1 MSITAESYN
10 KCHRNIAPY
19 RSCRAPFGKKFR
31 DVVDIIDGYSNLELD
46 LVTGKRENRLDITAR
61 LLRLLTDAKH
71 LL

>member
-1 MSITAESYN
+1 VMLSI
-10 KCHRNIAPY
+10 
-19 RSCRAPFGKKFR
+19 F
-31 DVVDIIDGYSNLELD
+31 IDGYSNLELD